1 MHEILARLL
10 PHVEDDMRRKLDEK
24 FGPGPTN
31 QSTNQEPITQ
41 PQQDVQSRHF
51 FLLFYVIDSTTC
63 PTGFGLIA
71 GSKTMKSIG
80 KKKDGPLLCLL
91 ALGDPDMHA

>member
-1 MHEILARLL
+1 MYC
-10 PHVEDDMRRKLDEK
+10 PD
-24 FGPGPTN
+24 T
-31 QSTNQEPITQ
+31 
-41 PQQDVQSRHF
+41 F
-51 FLLFYVIDSTTC
+51 FLLFYVLESTTC